1 MMPTDNRPELALPYT
16 SDNYI
21 KSLATGDL
29 GFYFPDEEMKKSY

>member
-1 MMPTDNRPELALPYT
+1 MLPDDKRPELVLPYT

-29 GFYFPDEEMKKSY
+29 GYYFPDEEMKKYY